1 MKKSLIIGI
10 IAAIV
15 IVLIIIGYNIYKP
28 AYIPPSQQSQTESA
42 ASANTAPQ
50 EGVIEASMEN
60 FAFVP
65 AEIKIKAGTIVI
77 WTNNDNSPHTVSSDS
92 GGKAELNSITLSQ
105 GNKYNHT
112 FARVGTFNYHCN
124 YHNTMKGKV
133 VVEESP

>member
-10 IAAIV
+10 TAAII

-28 AYIPPSQQSQTESA
+28 AYIPPSEQARTESA
-42 ASANTAPQ
+42 ASANTPPQ

-60 FAFVP
+60 FAFNP
-65 AEIKIKAGTIVI
+65 SELKIEVGTTVI

-92 GGKAELNSITLSQ
+92 GGKAELNSITLSS
-105 GNKYNHT
+105 GDKYNHT

-133 VVEESP
+133 VVEESS